1 MPRLEELRLM
11 AKIAHLYYDLH
22 HTQSEIAEQMSISQ
36 ASISRL
42 LKRAEEE
49 KIVRITVSMPNGVY
63 TALEE
68 ALQEKYALKEVI
80 VAHCSADEDEA
91 ILRALGSAAAFYL
104 ENTLKKNEVVG
115 ISSWSATLLQ
125 MVEAMHPLN
134 RKMET
139 QVVQILGGVGNP
151 AAEVHAARLTER
163 LANLLQGTAHFLPAP
178 GVVGTADS
186 RQIMADDPFVKA
198 AIDLFDQVTLA
209 LVGIGAV
216 EPSKLL
222 ASSGNVFSSEELA
235 HLQTMGAVG
244 DICVRFFDLAGYPVV
259 TDLNQRVIGMSLE
272 QLRNVERTVG
282 IAGGQ
287 RKIQAIRGAL
297 AGKWINV
304 LITDNFTA
312 ERLLA

>member
-80 VAHCSADEDEA
+80 VAHCSVDEDEA

-244 DICVRFFDLAGYPVV
+244 DICVRFFDLAGHPVV